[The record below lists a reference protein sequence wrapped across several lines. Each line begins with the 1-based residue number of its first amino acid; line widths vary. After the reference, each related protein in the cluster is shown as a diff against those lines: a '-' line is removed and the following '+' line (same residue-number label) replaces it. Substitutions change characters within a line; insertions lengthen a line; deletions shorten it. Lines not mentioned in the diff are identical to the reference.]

1 MTMIRKLEPAML
13 ILMALS
19 LGLNGLF
26 MLGDPISWFDMV
38 PGVKRT
44 GPPNP
49 HLIRDVG
56 LAYLVSAILLVMALR
71 QPAQKR
77 LLVGIAAL
85 WITGHALFH
94 IWEWLAG
101 VCTFDQFMTDVP
113 GVVIP
118 ALILIGLACLPNQK
132 DTRHV

>member
-1 MTMIRKLEPAML
+1 MIQKLEPLLL
-13 ILMALS
+13 ILMAII

-26 MLGDPISWFDMV
+26 MLWDPMAWFDTV

-44 GPPNP
+44 GPPNQ

-56 LAYLVSAILLVMALR
+56 LAYMVSTLLLIMALR

-77 LLVGIAAL
+77 LLVGIAAM

-101 VCTFDQFMTDVP
+101 VCTFNQFMTDVP
-113 GVVIP
+113 GVLFPSI
-118 ALILIGLACLPNQK
+118 ILIILAFLPNQK
-132 DTRHV
+132 DTSHV